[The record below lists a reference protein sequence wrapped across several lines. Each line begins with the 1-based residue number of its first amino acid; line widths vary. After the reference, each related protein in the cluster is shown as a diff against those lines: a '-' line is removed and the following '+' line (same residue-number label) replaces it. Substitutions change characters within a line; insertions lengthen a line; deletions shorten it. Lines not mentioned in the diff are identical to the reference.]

1 MAQKPPLEGPKRRL
15 IKDIEAEIKGLE
27 PRFFVERSILE
38 AEGIG
43 SGQRGRAKRRL
54 ETLDKKLA
62 SLNAELQEIRE
73 ANKRRLTGVPFG
85 PTPSGFIVDE
95 VQEFA
100 PSDGQKIIEGIREHL
115 LGGSDKGIDPHVGDY
130 RDYLPEPA
138 DGSEEVYGR
147 AEDSEEFS
155 NWEHRKNPEPPHE
168 MGTGVNLRLD
178 PGSGRY
184 FRLGFQASLG
194 VPKVTAIEAVSPE
207 ATKHLVSDEEMARHN
222 RCPDCGGSGYVSK
235 MDGTT
240 IGECTN
246 SIHDYTP
253 TEQGALDAAVAKY
266 AIKVSFTEEVDH
278 EVQILVPEP
287 EAQGSESVEAG
298 SALEAE
304 PLTWNIPEFNVF
316 KGLSPARSEP
326 DGHGGWTYFDAEGRA
341 IGGLVPRYHPE
352 VHPSSAFA
360 PGGLLP
366 KREENAVT
374 EPVVATEETA
384 KPLVVFGEEP
394 PPFVR
399 KPVDPKNR
407 KKRDAKFDKYVQL
420 AVDNPDAWGRLADVE
435 NKTSSLRAALAK
447 TYADLTDEDGRKLEV
462 VARRVSEP
470 GEPDLFGFWIIFRVP
485 TPATV
490 DAEGHAPEMSEPEE

>member
-1 MAQKPPLEGPKRRL
+1 MAQKPPLKGPKRRL

-27 PRFFVERSILE
+27 PRFFVERSILM

-43 SGQRGRAKRRL
+43 SVQRGRAKKRL

-85 PTPSGFIVDE
+85 PTPAGVIVDE

-115 LGGSDKGIDPHVGDY
+115 LGGSDKGIDPH
-130 RDYLPEPA
+130 
-138 DGSEEVYGR
+138 
-147 AEDSEEFS
+147 
-155 NWEHRKNPEPPHE
+155 E

-184 FRLGFQASLG
+184 FRLGFQASPG

-207 ATKHLVSDEEMARHN
+207 ATKHLVSDEEMAWHN
-222 RCPDCGGSGYVSK
+222 SCPDCGGSGYLSQ

-240 IGECTN
+240 IGECGECGN

-253 TEQGALDAAVAKY
+253 NEIVISDYGREGIYANAVQTE
-266 AIKVSFTEEVDH
+266 
-278 EVQILVPEP
+278 VPVLATEP

-326 DGHGGWTYFDAEGRA
+326 DGHGGWTYFDAEGHA

-399 KPVDPKNR
+399 KLVDPKNR
-407 KKRDAKFDKYVQL
+407 KKRDAKFDKYVQY
-420 AVDNPDAWGRLADVE
+420 AVDNPEAWGRLADVE

-470 GEPDLFGFWIIFRVP
+470 GEPDLFRFWIIFRVP
-485 TPATV
+485 TTATV
-490 DAEGHAPEMSEPEE
+490 DAEGQAPEMSEPEE